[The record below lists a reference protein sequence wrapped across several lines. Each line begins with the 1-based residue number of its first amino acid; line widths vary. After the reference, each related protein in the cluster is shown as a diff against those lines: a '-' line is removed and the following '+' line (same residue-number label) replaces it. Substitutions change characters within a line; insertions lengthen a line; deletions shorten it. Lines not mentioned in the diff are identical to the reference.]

1 MRKKLF
7 DYLPPVLQNVLEFR
21 WLMTAEQERMDHFQT
36 RIDAVFDNQFVDT
49 AREEGIERYEA
60 ILGLY
65 PNITD
70 TLQERRIRIKA
81 RMNETLPFTIR
92 RLESLLES
100 LCGGER
106 GRDWECELFHN
117 EYYIRVGV
125 GLRAKKTQADVMQM
139 LRRILPAN
147 LLTDLYI
154 IYNRHKYLRPYTH
167 RQLAQYTHRALREE
181 VLDGDANRTS
191 AFDPAGS
198 G

>member
-1 MRKKLF
+1 MRKNLF

-36 RIDAVFDNQFVDT
+36 RVDAVFDNQFIDT

-65 PNITD
+65 PKTTD
-70 TLQERRIRIKA
+70 TLQERRIRIKT
-81 RMNETLPFTIR
+81 RMIETLPFTIR
-92 RLESLLES
+92 RLEALLES
-100 LCGGER
+100 LCGSER

-125 GLRAKKTQADVMQM
+125 GLRAKNSEEDVMQM

-167 RQLAQYTHRALREE
+167 RQLEPYTHRILREE
-181 VLDGDANRTS
+181 VFDGNGNGTS
-191 AFDPAGS
+191 ASDPTGS

>member
-7 DYLPPVLQNVLEFR
+7 DYLPPVLQDVLEFQ
-21 WLMTAEQERMDHFQT
+21 WIMAAGQERMDHFQT
-36 RIDAVFDNQFVDT
+36 RVDAVFDNQFIDT
-49 AREEGIERYEA
+49 AQEEGIKRYES

-65 PNITD
+65 PKTTD

-92 RLESLLES
+92 RLEALLES
-100 LCGGER
+100 LCGSER

-117 EYYIRVGV
+117 EYYIRIGV
-125 GLRAKKTQADVMQM
+125 GLRAKNNEDDVWQM

-154 IYNRHKYLRPYTH
+154 IYNCHEYLRPYTH
-167 RQLAQYTHRALREE
+167 RQLEPFTHRILREE
-181 VLDGDANRTS
+181 VFDGD
-191 AFDPAGS
+191 
-198 G
+198 